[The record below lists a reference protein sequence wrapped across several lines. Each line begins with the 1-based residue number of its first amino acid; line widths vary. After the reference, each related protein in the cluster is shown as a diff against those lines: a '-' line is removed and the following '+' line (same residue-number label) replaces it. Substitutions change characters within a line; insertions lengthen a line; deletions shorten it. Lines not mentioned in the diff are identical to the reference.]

1 MPAPLAPRG
10 RRIVSMPASASLAF
24 PHLIGMERAALE
36 AVCLEAGVKPV
47 HAETLLAHLF
57 RFASSRLSDIPGL
70 PRRLIRWLDEHERP
84 ISLQVA
90 HDERAGDGT
99 RKLLLELADGK
110 RVETVLIP
118 GKGRLTQCVSTQV
131 GCALDCA
138 FCLTARGGLERNLSA
153 AEMVAEVLAAE
164 RLHGARARNL
174 VLMGM
179 GEPMHNYDA
188 VARFVRIVTDPK
200 GMAFSPRRVTLSTA
214 GHVPGI
220 RRMIEDALPC
230 NLALSLNATEDDT
243 RSRIMPINRRWPI
256 AEVLEWT
263 RRFASR
269 GRKRV
274 LIEYVLLAGVND
286 TDADAERLLELL
298 ADIPCVINLLPFN
311 PHSGSDFERP
321 SDARVSAFRRIL
333 VDAGRIAVVRESR
346 GREISAACGQLRA
359 RTNASD
365 NENQSRSSR
374 HESGHH
380 AASQGVSTA

>member
-1 MPAPLAPRG
+1 MPAPIATSG
-10 RRIVSMPASASLAF
+10 QCAVSMPGPAFTF

-36 AVCLEAGVKPV
+36 GLCAEAGAKPV

-57 RFASSRLSDIPGL
+57 RLGTPDVANIPGL
-70 PRRLIRWLDEHERP
+70 PQRLMRWLNEHEQP
-84 ISLQVA
+84 LSLHVIR
-90 HDERAGDGT
+90 DERASDGT

-118 GKGRLTQCVSTQV
+118 GQGRLTQCVSTQV
-131 GCALDCA
+131 GCAMDCA
-138 FCLTARGGLERNLSA
+138 FCLTAKGGLERNLST
-153 AEMVAEVLAAE
+153 AEMVAQVLAAE

-188 VARFVRIVTDPK
+188 VARFVRIATDPK

-220 RRMIEDALPC
+220 RRMIENALPC
-230 NLALSLNATEDDT
+230 NLALSLNATNDDT
-243 RSRIMPINRRWPI
+243 RSRIMPVNRRWPI

-274 LIEYVLLAGVND
+274 LIEYVLLAGIND
-286 TDADAERLLELL
+286 TDADARRLLELL
-298 ADIPCVINLLPFN
+298 ADIPRVINLLPFN
-311 PHSGSDFERP
+311 PHPGSDFERP

-359 RTNASD
+359 HTQASD
-365 NENQSRSSR
+365 NKIGNQHSR
-374 HESGHH
+374 HDLGSH
-380 AASQGVSTA
+380 AASQGVIAP